1 MSFFSGPHRL
11 SWVGGWNQSSCVF
24 WGAMGFRFMMILIS
38 ESLLP
43 NKSTVAIERPGG
55 WNVVCA
61 NHFLNSELLGKP
73 MEIPPGFTA
82 SPVS

>member
-1 MSFFSGPHRL
+1 MDGL
-11 SWVGGWNQSSCVF
+11 SLLVF

-43 NKSTVAIERPGG
+43 NKSTVVIDRPGG

-61 NHFLNSELLGKP
+61 NHFLNSEFLEKP

-82 SPVS
+82 NPVSWLLIPFPAAS